1 MPSPAGPSVEIRL
14 ASPRGFCAGVE
25 RAILMVERAI
35 AKYGAPIYVRHEI
48 VHNRTVVERLAA
60 LGAVFVDDVAD
71 CPADRPLVFSAHG
84 APKAAFEAARRRG
97 IFHLDA
103 TCPLVSKVHNEAERH
118 HAEGRHVLLIGHAG
132 HPEVLGALGRLP
144 EGAMS
149 LIQTAEDAR
158 AYQWDGV
165 TPLAFVTQTTLSV
178 DEAAEISGVLKARFA
193 DLVGPVK
200 EDICYATT
208 NRQEAVKQM
217 ADGCDLV
224 LVVGSKTSSNSVRL
238 VEVAARSGAKIARL
252 IDGAE
257 DIDWSWIKDKAVVGL
272 TAGASAPESLV
283 QKVIDAIAARYELL
297 VRDVAPVRENISFK
311 LPRVL
316 AERGPSEALP

>member
-1 MPSPAGPSVEIRL
+1 MPAAGAPSIEVRW
-14 ASPRGFCAGVE
+14 ASPRGFCAGVD
-25 RAILMVERAI
+25 RAIQMVERAL

-60 LGAVFVDDVAD
+60 LGAVFVEDVAD
-71 CPADRPLVFSAHG
+71 CPADRPLLFSAHG
-84 APKAAFEAARRRG
+84 APKAAFEAAERRG

-103 TCPLVSKVHNEAERH
+103 TCPLVTKVHNEAERH

-149 LIQTAEDAR
+149 LIQTVGDAR
-158 AYQWDGV
+158 DFRWDGV

-208 NRQEAVKQM
+208 NRQEAVKQL

-238 VEVAARSGAKIARL
+238 VEVAARSGAKNARL

-257 DIDWSWIKDKAVVGL
+257 DIDWTWLKDKAVVGL

-283 QKVIDAIAARYELL
+283 QKVLDAIAARYELL
-297 VRDVAPVRENISFK
+297 VREVAPMRENISFK
-311 LPRVL
+311 LPRIL
-316 AERGPSEALP
+316 AE